1 MRMRMR
7 TRTRMRMR
15 VMTGRWRRWGRR
27 ASAAHVVAVAV
38 AVAVASA
45 LAVAVE
51 ASSVGVAFANAS
63 VTMLDASTG
72 VMSAVTSAAH
82 DAYAYYG
89 FDLASVA
96 SDVDVVLDVMDGDAG
111 TRRLEAK
118 TRRPRDG

>member
-1 MRMRMR
+1 M
-7 TRTRMRMR
+7 
-15 VMTGRWRRWGRR
+15 GRWRRWGRR
-27 ASAAHVVAVAV
+27 ALAAHVVAVAV
-38 AVAVASA
+38 AVASA
-45 LAVAVE
+45 LVVVVE

-72 VMSAVTSAAH
+72 AMSAVTSAAH

-118 TRRPRDG
+118 TRRPRDGRCVTSSYVMTDGVS

>member
-1 MRMRMR
+1 MM
-7 TRTRMRMR
+7 
-15 VMTGRWRRWGRR
+15 GRWRRWGRR
-27 ASAAHVVAVAV
+27 ALAAHVVAVAV
-38 AVAVASA
+38 AVASA
-45 LAVAVE
+45 LVVVVE

-72 VMSAVTSAAH
+72 AMSAVTSAAH

>member
-1 MRMRMR
+1 
-7 TRTRMRMR
+7 
-15 VMTGRWRRWGRR
+15 MTTWRWRWGLGLGRR
-27 ASAAHVVAVAV
+27 RRRAWAAVAV
-38 AVAVASA
+38 AVAVASTVGVVECSA
-45 LAVAVE
+45 L
-51 ASSVGVAFANAS
+51 GVAFANAS
-63 VTMLDASTG
+63 VTMLDARTG
-72 VMSAVTSAAH
+72 AASVGTSATH